1 MWHKKRNLDL
11 NLLSF
16 FPFHVQNL
24 HVISKHLLCSRR
36 KPLGPDLDRNRGK
49 WAEETDISVL
59 QTSEWRGAAWAP
71 EVSKWAQTRCR
82 FLVPEDFQLS
92 AISLPQAWPGSQ
104 KRKYTNFRLPHGSA
118 IQLVKNFKMIWV
130 CSLPLARMSN
140 MPTVHMWLPH
150 FARPYV
156 VSVRV
161 CKLAVIQGNGSL
173 AILLEE
179 RGSIF
184 QDSLAC
190 RRPGGSR
197 SSRPSERKDSN
208 TDFKQPPTL
217 LPARHHTFQDM
228 METKKTSRKGCLPW
242 SSVNSRDLHSWAA
255 QWQ

>member
-1 MWHKKRNLDL
+1 MFKIYTSLASIYFALVENRWARISTGTGESELKRQTLVFCKPRSGAEQPELLRWANERRHGAASLFLRISSFLRSVFHK
-11 NLLSF
+11 
-16 FPFHVQNL
+16 PG
-24 HVISKHLLCSRR
+24 
-36 KPLGPDLDRNRGK
+36 LGPRREN
-49 WAEETDISVL
+49 T
-59 QTSEWRGAAWAP
+59 QTS
-71 EVSKWAQTRCR
+71 
-82 FLVPEDFQLS
+82 D
-92 AISLPQAWPGSQ
+92 
-104 KRKYTNFRLPHGSA
+104 FRLPHGSA

-217 LPARHHTFQDM
+217 LPAGHHTFQDM